1 MTPIIEVSN
10 NVLKDLDQLEIPY
23 NLKNKALNFNRDD
36 FIYVP
41 SINLYVAKE
50 RTHLNKNWDESHKFL
65 QEQENKMLTIPE
77 FTEFLK
83 YLKNSNNKEYWDI
96 YKDIT
101 EVRKSNSLR
110 DIIEVRKSNS
120 LRAEWLDADFKV
132 KNNKLHINSN
142 HVLDSNGKIINYN
155 SEPLDKNT
163 LMKDKTP
170 GISLEDW
177 INNPTRQGLPNKK
190 TKSGDLCYWY
200 PRSDDNSVA
209 GFCVGSGGA
218 GFGCGRGPS
227 GRDSYLGVRAV
238 RHASKVLLD

>member
-1 MTPIIEVSN
+1 MAPIIEVSN
-10 NVLKDLDQLEIPY
+10 KVLKGLDNLDIDYTIPKQGTNKEIISSEF
-23 NLKNKALNFNRDD
+23 NKDN

-41 SINLYVAKE
+41 SLELYVAKE
-50 RTHLNKNWDESHKFL
+50 RKLYSKNWFEAHKEL
-65 QEQENKMLTIPE
+65 QENRERMLIIPE
-77 FTEFLK
+77 FVEFLK
-83 YLKNSNNKEYWDI
+83 YLKNSNNEEYLNIFD
-96 YKDIT
+96 DIT
-101 EVRKSNSLR
+101 QVKSPWR
-110 DIIEVRKSNS
+110 G
-120 LRAEWLDADFKV
+120 EWLDADFKV

-200 PRSDDNSVA
+200 PRSDNNSVA
-209 GFCVGSGGA
+209 GFDAGDGGANLICSWSGG
-218 GFGCGRGPS
+218 PS
-227 GRDSYLGVRAV
+227 LGDSDLGVRAV
-238 RHASKVLLD
+238 RHE